1 MATCPTGGNKTSP
14 ETKPPAKEGE
24 EKWNRAT
31 KVGLLKRE
39 NCVARSDKAGGT
51 HRCSLDKGSSFALMT
66 NVSFTPNEVHRG
78 LVYEIHNEANIL
90 VPRSRLKPKETSH
103 KLGGWR
109 QSRSRGEVSP
119 NARVEAAFKKQ
130 MVHGLIMTIT

>member
-39 NCVARSDKAGGT
+39 NCVARSDKAGGK
-51 HRCSLDKGSSFALMT
+51 HRCSLDKGSSFALM
-66 NVSFTPNEVHRG
+66 VHRG

>member
-1 MATCPTGGNKTSP
+1 MVETLKMATCPTGGNKPSP

-51 HRCSLDKGSSFALMT
+51 HRCSLDKGSSFALM
-66 NVSFTPNEVHRG
+66 VSF
-78 LVYEIHNEANIL
+78 I
-90 VPRSRLKPKETSH
+90 S
-103 KLGGWR
+103 
-109 QSRSRGEVSP
+109 
-119 NARVEAAFKKQ
+119 
-130 MVHGLIMTIT
+130 LIMEEAHL

>member
-1 MATCPTGGNKTSP
+1 MTTCPTGGNKTSP

-39 NCVARSDKAGGT
+39 NCVARTDKAGGT
-51 HRCSLDKGSSFALMT
+51 HRCSLDKGSSFALM
-66 NVSFTPNEVHRG
+66 VHRG